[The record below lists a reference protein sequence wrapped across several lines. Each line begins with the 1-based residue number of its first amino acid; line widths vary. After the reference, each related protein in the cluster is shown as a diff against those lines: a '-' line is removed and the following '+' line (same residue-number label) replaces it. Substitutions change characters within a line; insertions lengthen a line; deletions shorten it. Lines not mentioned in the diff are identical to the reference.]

1 MAREFNGKAHCTGC
15 RCSCTHTCSTGISI
29 HLHTHTYT
37 HKHTCFS
44 ALKNW
49 KGDVDFVVA
58 NGMRAVRTSTLIDMT
73 AGDPTLLRAG
83 EGSFEKVL
91 QHYPPIAGEPQ

>member
-1 MAREFNGKAHCTGC
+1 MYNCVYIYVCLYTHMHAHC
-15 RCSCTHTCSTGISI
+15 
-29 HLHTHTYT
+29 
-37 HKHTCFS
+37 S

-58 NGMRAVRTSTLIDMT
+58 NGMRAVRTSTLIDMS
-73 AGDPTLLRAG
+73 AGEPTLLRAG
-83 EGSFEKVL
+83 EGSLERVL